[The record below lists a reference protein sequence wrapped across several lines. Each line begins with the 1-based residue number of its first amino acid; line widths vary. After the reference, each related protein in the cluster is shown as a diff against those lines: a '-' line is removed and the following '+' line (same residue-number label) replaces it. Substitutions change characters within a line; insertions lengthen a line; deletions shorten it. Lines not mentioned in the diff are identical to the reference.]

1 MVYAMKVKVVGISN
15 VSYTSKKTNQ
25 LVEGK
30 TLHVVSKATREGD
43 LGELTDTIFISVK
56 ANCFSQVAK
65 LKLGS
70 SINVLYNRYGSVED
84 IQICE

>member
-1 MVYAMKVKVVGISN
+1 MQLKLIGIQN
-15 VSYTSKKTNQ
+15 VSYTSRKTNQ

-43 LGELTDTIFISVK
+43 LGEMTDTVFISAK
-56 ANCFSQVAK
+56 SNCYSQVAK
-65 LKLGS
+65 LKIGMMV
-70 SINVLYNRYGSVED
+70 NVLYNRYGSVED